1 MRRTVVAVTLA
12 LAWSASVMAQEAGS
26 KVAFVDVQK
35 ALLAVDEGKAKRQE
49 LLDWAA
55 PRQKELQQLEQEIQ
69 NLQQELLSKQASAA
83 PEQLSELNRQLTAK
97 KRQFEDKQRQYTR
110 ELEEKQN
117 QVLKSLGEK
126 MEKLLAEY
134 AESQKLSAVFIL
146 QQQLVAYVANS
157 ADITDTLVQLY
168 NQRYPYPPQGGK

>member
-1 MRRTVVAVTLA
+1 MRRTLVAVTLA
-12 LAWSASVMAQEAGS
+12 LAWSAHVAAQEGGS
-26 KVAFVDVQK
+26 KVAFVDVQR

-49 LLDWAA
+49 LLDWAS

-69 NLQQELLSKQASAA
+69 NLQQELLSKQTSAT

-97 KRQFEDKQRQYTR
+97 KRQFEDRQRQYTR

-146 QQQLVAYVANS
+146 RQELVAFVANS
-157 ADITDTLVQLY
+157 ADITDTLIQLY
-168 NQRYPYPPQGGK
+168 NQRYPYPKQGGK